1 MGDYS
6 EYSNLVAPKG
16 TEQGV
21 GIFLCRITNSII
33 FSCQNFSHI
42 HIWTGAVQPR
52 YSENIYDV
60 DKCEEV
66 DYFVVDTDVIAN
78 NSYSVCVS
86 LDSDNPGQYFLE
98 NCEENNHF
106 VCIDH
111 GDAITTDGLFES
123 LSSYTTFGDYNTETH
138 DTPRFE
144 DCIYYCKTRIECFA
158 SVFDSNIGDCRI
170 MLDNT
175 YNFLTRYEL
184 IVPYSNEPDPF
195 GIFSLYVKTTR
206 VHIELQN
213 VTDIYQESFPCNF
226 EYGYLSSTG
235 TITETGIMETTI
247 GDEENSNININD
259 ITTQQTSSKEII
271 TTQELNSEEIITT
284 QNQNSEDARM
294 TQRPNP
300 QESTTTE
307 EIFSEDTST
316 TRDHNSEKRTTTEEQ
331 TYEDKST
338 TKRPTSDEITAS
350 QILESEE
357 RQTTQEIN
365 SEERIRRKTN
375 DTRNKFRRKNQKK
388 DKRHKK

>member
-1 MGDYS
+1 
-6 EYSNLVAPKG
+6 
-16 TEQGV
+16 
-21 GIFLCRITNSII
+21 
-33 FSCQNFSHI
+33 HI

-123 LSSYTTFGDYNTETH
+123 LTSYTTFGDYNTETH
-138 DTPRFE
+138 YTPRFE
-144 DCIYYCKTRIECFA
+144 DCIHYCKTRIECFA
-158 SVFDSNIGDCRI
+158 SVFDSNFGDCRI

-184 IVPYSNEPDPF
+184 FVPYSNEPDPF

-206 VHIELQN
+206 G
-213 VTDIYQESFPCNF
+213 NF
-226 EYGYLSSTG
+226 EYGYTSSTG

-247 GDEENSNININD
+247 GGEENSKININDIND

-271 TTQELNSEEIITT
+271 TTQELNSEEVITT
-284 QNQNSEDARM
+284 QKQNSEDGRM

-307 EIFSEDTST
+307 EIFYEDTST
-316 TRDHNSEKRTTTEEQ
+316 TRNHNSEKRTTTEEQ
-331 TYEDKST
+331 TFEDKST
-338 TKRPTSDEITAS
+338 TKRPTSNEITTP
-350 QILESEE
+350 QILESGE

-365 SEERIRRKTN
+365 SEERITTQKPNSQSGSTTTQEPN
-375 DTRNKFRRKNQKK
+375 SADGTMNHVLIHSTTIEPEGGKNMVVEKVQTHICIPYI
-388 DKRHKK
+388 DNTIAQR